1 MRTLVWFRGKD
12 LRVHDHAPLREAA
25 EQGEVV
31 PLFVLDPYFFAPR
44 RRAELPNR
52 MAYLVAA
59 LAELRESIARLGSTL
74 LLVEGKSVDLL
85 PKLVHQWKIDRVV
98 AHRWCEPFARERDR
112 RIAAALDK
120 PFDLFEGETLL
131 PPGALKLYSVYTPFS
146 KALLRELHVSKPLPP
161 PRLKPNPVRHA
172 LADLPEVGQSP
183 LPAGEAAARKRLER
197 FDAGSYEE
205 IRNRLDLAA
214 TSRFSADL
222 HFGTLSIREVWAKT
236 HAHFAFAN
244 ELIWRD
250 YCHAVLWHRP
260 DALDGPL
267 RPAFAKVHGRDPD
280 ERGWYAWVEGKTG
293 YPVVDAACR
302 QLLGEGF
309 VHNRARM
316 ISAGFLTRHLLID
329 YRRGEAHYLKHLVD
343 GDWAN
348 NNRLAVELRQRARRA
363 AVLPGLLSRAAGR
376 ALRPPGR
383 VHRSLGARAAR
394 GAAALQARPVDGAQG
409 MVPPSTPS
417 RSSSTPLPATASSR
431 WPRRPCRAR
440 EAEERPSAHTLGV
453 SRAPFDEDPEPGRP
467 DSANLNLPLTP
478 TPIEPLSVP
487 LNPWHD
493 PAGPGAP
500 QRSAPVSSVRR
511 SLRIRVQFSAAA
523 SLSGP
528 AASRSA
534 TLPHAPR

>member
-74 LLVEGKSVDLL
+74 LIVEGKSVDLI

-172 LADLPEVGQSP
+172 SADLPEVGQSP

-348 NNRLAVELRQRARRA
+348 NNAGWQWSFGSGLDAQPYFRVFSPERQAERFDPQGEYIDRWVPELRE
-363 AVLPGLLSRAAGR
+363 VPLPYKLAPWTAPR
-376 ALRPPGR
+376 
-383 VHRSLGARAAR
+383 
-394 GAAALQARPVDGAQG
+394 G
-409 MVPPSTPS
+409 MVPPEYPK
-417 RSSSTPLPATASSR
+417 PIVEHGF
-431 WPRRPCRAR
+431 AR
-440 EAEERPSAHTLGV
+440 DRFIALAKKAV
-453 SRAPFDEDPEPGRP
+453 Q
-467 DSANLNLPLTP
+467 
-478 TPIEPLSVP
+478 
-487 LNPWHD
+487 
-493 PAGPGAP
+493 GA
-500 QRSAPVSSVRR
+500 R
-511 SLRIRVQFSAAA
+511 
-523 SLSGP
+523 G
-528 AASRSA
+528 
-534 TLPHAPR
+534 